1 MCYDEFDYYYEP
13 SKADEIIGRA
23 VVALKETLKEEAIAE
38 MDTIKH
44 ENERLKKE
52 LNEYRSKEQEL
63 RNREY
68 NIAQKESNL
77 EREFIRSK
85 FRDLIEQFLENEII
99 YVIDRVSKQTPKC
112 DKCNEDRKI
121 EYMSKYGDKVELKCE
136 CDKRETFYYPVMK
149 ELKSIEFAK
158 GSGKFRATPGY
169 STCCEYNYFHIDFK
183 EPPIEEYDPE
193 LMIVT
198 SSDYFSSKEVCQKY
212 CDDLNREKGWCVDEN
227 SIRR

>member
-38 MDTIKH
+38 MGTIKH

-52 LNEYRSKEQEL
+52 LDEYRSKEQEL

-85 FRDLIEQFLENEII
+85 FRDLIEPFLENEII
-99 YVIDRVSKQTPKC
+99 YVIDRVRKQTPKC
-112 DKCNEDRKI
+112 NKCNEDRKI
-121 EYMSKYGDKVELKCE
+121 EYISKYGDKVELKCE
-136 CDKRETFYYPVMK
+136 CDKKEAFYYPAMK

-158 GSGKFRATPGY
+158 GSGKFRATPKY
-169 STCCEYNYFHIDFK
+169 SRDYEYEYFHIDFK
-183 EPPIEEYDPE
+183 EPPIEKYDPE

-212 CDDLNREKGWCVDEN
+212 CDDLNRDKGW
-227 SIRR
+227 

>member
-1 MCYDEFDYYYEP
+1 MYYDEFEYYYES

-23 VVALKETLKEEAIAE
+23 VAELKETLKEQALSE

-52 LNEYRSKEQEL
+52 LDKYHSKEQEL

-68 NIAQKESNL
+68 RIEQKESNFK
-77 EREFIRSK
+77 REFVRAK
-85 FRDLIEQFLENEII
+85 FRDLIEPFIQKETI
-99 YVIDRVSKQTPKC
+99 YVIDRVSKPIPKC

-121 EYMSKYGDKVELKCE
+121 EYISKYGDKVELKCE
-136 CDKRETFYYPVMK
+136 CDKKEAFYYPAMK

-158 GSGKFRATPGY
+158 GSGKFRATPKY
-169 STCCEYNYFHIDFK
+169 SRDYEYEYFHIDFK
-183 EPPIEEYDPE
+183 EPPIEKYDPE

-212 CDDLNREKGWCVDEN
+212 CDDLNRDKGWSV
-227 SIRR
+227 